1 MKAKI
6 VKLPEEKFPE
16 RIPLEKCRKVLKA
29 KENGYT
35 DEEVFQ
41 IRDMLYAL
49 ADIDYH
55 DYLENKNKAIV
66 IDLNNLQDETQS
78 HSLHSSKHRRAS

>member
-6 VKLPEEKFPE
+6 VKITEEKYRD
-16 RIPLEKCRKVLKA
+16 RISLETCKKVLKA

-35 DEEVFQ
+35 DEQVFK

-49 ADIDYH
+49 ADIDFQIYQ
-55 DYLENKNKAIV
+55 DNKNKATI
-66 IDLNNLQDETQS
+66 IELNTVQDETQS
-78 HSLHSSKHRRAS
+78 NSLHSGVNRRAS

>member
-6 VKLPEEKFPE
+6 VNITEEKYRD
-16 RIPLEKCRKVLKA
+16 RISLETCKKVLNA

-35 DEEVFQ
+35 DEQVFK

-49 ADIDYH
+49 ADIDFQIYQ
-55 DYLENKNKAIV
+55 DNKNKATI
-66 IDLNNLQDETQS
+66 IELNTVQDETQS
-78 HSLHSSKHRRAS
+78 NSLHSGVNRRAS